1 MAYGQIKYGSRGDD
15 VSELQKKLNENGYN
29 LTVDGDFGSETQKA
43 VQDYQRKN
51 GLTVDGIVGKN
62 TWGKLTGGSPAEPKQ
77 SRYDAIM
84 AKIEAAEQERPEYTG
99 TYDDDLNALY
109 EKIMGREK
117 FTYDPNR
124 DSMYHQYRDLYVQ
137 QGQQAM
143 ADTMGQAA
151 GLTGGYS
158 SSYGQN
164 VGQQAYNAYL
174 QKLNEIVPDLYGA
187 AAEQYAREGEAL
199 YDQYAMLGDLRD
211 QEYGRHQDELDQY
224 WQKLGWL
231 ADQADTAY
239 QQERDKIADE
249 QWEREFA
256 EAQRQY
262 NESLA
267 ARYSGG
273 SGGGY
278 EENQQESKQATSE
291 IAFSDTPMESNSYH
305 QLGMDINSTIGKRG
319 VEAAIDLLEKNM
331 GKLTAQ
337 QFNVLA
343 DRLEMWAQMKKP
355 GGMTV

>member
-15 VSELQKKLNENGYN
+15 VTELQKRLNENGYS
-29 LTVDGDFGSETQKA
+29 LTVSGKFGDETRAA

-51 GLTVDGIVGKN
+51 GLTVDGIVGTN
-62 TWGKLTGGSPAEPKQ
+62 TWGKLTGGTSAQPQQ

-84 AKIEAAEQERPEYTG
+84 ARIEAAEQERPEYTG
-99 TYDDDLNALY
+99 TYDDDLNELY

-117 FTYDPNR
+117 FTYDPNS
-124 DSMYHQYRDLYVQ
+124 DSMYQQYRDLYVQ

-151 GLTGGYS
+151 GLTGGYA

-187 AAEQYAREGEAL
+187 AADQYAREGDAL
-199 YDQYAMLGDLRD
+199 YDQYAMMGDLRD
-211 QEYGRHQDELDQY
+211 QEYGRYQDDMDQY
-224 WQKLGWL
+224 WQQLGWL
-231 ADQADTAY
+231 ADQADAAY
-239 QQERDKIADE
+239 QQERDKVADE

-262 NESLA
+262 NASLA

-273 SGGGY
+273 GDDDDEDDGDLEGGY
-278 EENQQESKQATSE
+278 GKGIDTAKNAGDGGLKGSAWDFSKGNLSRLLTTGDYSNAEKYLNMIADEVNEEQWLELKAM
-291 IAFSDTPMESNSYH
+291 MESHGYSF
-305 QLGMDINSTIGKRG
+305 G
-319 VEAAIDLLEKNM
+319 
-331 GKLTAQ
+331 
-337 QFNVLA
+337 
-343 DRLEMWAQMKKP
+343 
-355 GGMTV
+355 

>member
-1 MAYGQIKYGSRGDD
+1 MAYNQIRYGSKGDD
-15 VSELQKKLNENGYN
+15 VTELQKRLNENGYS
-29 LTVDGDFGSETQKA
+29 LTVDGDFGEKTQKA

-51 GLTVDGIVGKN
+51 GLDVDGIVGEN
-62 TWGKLTGGSPAEPKQ
+62 TWGKLTAAKNGQPEAPQK
-77 SRYDAIM
+77 SRYDLIM
-84 AKIEAAEQERPEYTG
+84 DKIAEAEKRKPEFAG
-99 TYDDDLNALY
+99 SYDDELDALY
-109 EKIMGREK
+109 EKIMGREP
-117 FTYDPNR
+117 FSYDPNR
-124 DSMYHQYRDLYVQ
+124 DNMYQLSKDLYAQ

-151 GLTGGYS
+151 GLTGGYN

-187 AAEQYAREGEAL
+187 AADQYTREGDAL
-199 YDQYAMLGDLRD
+199 YDQYAMMGDLRD
-211 QEYGRHQDELDQY
+211 QEYGRYQDELDQY
-224 WQKLGWL
+224 WQRLGWL

-267 ARYSGG
+267 AKYGGG
-273 SGGGY
+273 SDASSGIELPGGVVPV
-278 EENQQESKQATSE
+278 
-291 IAFSDTPMESNSYH
+291 FSDKPMESSNYH
-305 QLGMDINSTIGKRG
+305 QLGVEINATIGTRG
-319 VEAAIDLLEKNM
+319 VEAAIDLLEKNLSN
-331 GKLTAQ
+331 LTEE

-343 DRLEMWAQMKKP
+343 DRLEMWAEKKKP

>member
-15 VSELQKKLNENGYN
+15 VSELQKKLNENGYS

-62 TWGKLTGGSPAEPKQ
+62 TWGKLTGGAPAQPQQ

-124 DSMYHQYRDLYVQ
+124 DSMYQQYRDLYVQ

-262 NESLA
+262 NASLA

-273 SGGGY
+273 PGGGDDD
-278 EENQQESKQATSE
+278 EQETGGDEPLKG
-291 IAFSDTPMESNSYH
+291 FSQTPMSEQAYG
-305 QLGMDINSTIGKRG
+305 QLGVNLEHMFRNFGMD
-319 VEAAIDLLEKNM
+319 AAADLLERNIPNM
-331 GKLTAQ
+331 TEQ
-337 QFNVLA
+337 QFDYWA
-343 DRLEMWAQMKKP
+343 EMLEAWEA
-355 GGMTV
+355 